1 MVQPLADQKSQTKPL
16 AKSSESNTPAEG
28 DETATDDGGSVL
40 GAATET
46 LTSFLSRFGLPI
58 GVGLVVL
65 AGLYVIFFY
74 KRDEKQPTKRS
85 LTTIIGL
92 LLLLF
97 GIGTLSYSYGPRFM
111 LKRVIR

>member
-1 MVQPLADQKSQTKPL
+1 MASAVPANSSFVGGSATGGSEESDQT
-16 AKSSESNTPAEG
+16 AGESSESNTPAEG

-40 GAATET
+40 VPQPK

-74 KRDEKQPTKRS
+74 KRDEK
-85 LTTIIGL
+85 
-92 LLLLF
+92 
-97 GIGTLSYSYGPRFM
+97 
-111 LKRVIR
+111 